1 MSKNNKQ
8 QNALRSNTTL
18 DGQMT
23 FAKDDDKTKAQQRKR
38 ICVITQRMTCC
49 LMLCK
54 VCETLIQKH
63 GANGAETR
71 LKQDPN
77 LWKEMLLKTQTPQML
92 EHYDLIAN
100 ALMENA
106 LYFFRERIE
115 NAFAS
120 KDYVGGVGSERIRY
134 GKNDS
139 IFERLD
145 PQFTLEQAMQQSVAI
160 KGASVTRNSVKQML
174 KNWSKQGLIIRM
186 EAMKYKKM

>member
-1 MSKNNKQ
+1 RLE
-8 QNALRSNTTL
+8 AL
-18 DGQMT
+18 
-23 FAKDDDKTKAQQRKR
+23 KDDDKTKAQQRKR
-38 ICVITQRMTCC
+38 VCVITQRMTCC

-63 GANGAETR
+63 GANGAEAR
-71 LKQDPN
+71 LKQNPN
-77 LWKEMLLKTQTPQML
+77 LWKEMLLKTQTAQML
-92 EHYDLIAN
+92 DLYDTIAD

-106 LYFFRERIE
+106 LHFFRERIE

-120 KDYVGGVGSERIRY
+120 KDYMGGVGKERIRY

-145 PQFTLEQAMQQSVAI
+145 LQFTLDQAMQQSVAI
-160 KGASVTRNSVKQML
+160 KGACVTRNSVKQML
-174 KNWSKQGLIIRM
+174 KNWCKQGLIVRV